1 MPKRWLYGRKSKKG
15 EALESPRDQDA
26 FTRQASFSGAEI
38 LAHALEHALRF
49 SDEEQEKPLELQ
61 RRISNVAEQE
71 AETVRADLDLK
82 PDEMGAVGT
91 PEDGGDPISWST
103 FLLPSSLQA
112 LGVFPIATEIEK
124 SRDLYDPSTSR
135 SIFGWVPPSLPIEG
149 TSEWKMRMSCLMRA
163 LRTDG
168 DGNCLLHA
176 CGLAMWGVH
185 DRKTGG
191 PLGPLRD
198 QVASILAAE
207 SFVKLLLARLAAE
220 DEREDA
226 AIRAIM
232 PEAARTEARSEGE
245 LRRDIGEAA
254 ATAAKPH
261 AFMGKLHIYALAH
274 ALRRPLV
281 VYAATGDELA
291 LDSIDGVYL
300 PDLWAET
307 PSGESG
313 GPIKCEKKP
322 IALAYTGGGSSGHF
336 TACVTFD
343 GYPHALPLTDHVGG
357 KRLPLRFAPDYTQ
370 PGVWDAIVGAHTDL
384 GFWEHGGARYPLAWV
399 SREPCKKEELML
411 PSVLAMRERFVTLAA
426 AAAAEAAAAALAPL
440 PPLPPPPEGWHE
452 VECTLTR
459 VANLGFG
466 LDVADD
472 GEIGGIAPGSSA
484 HGVLQPGDRIAALN
498 GRELKGSLIEA
509 IMAGPDGPEHKIVAH
524 RRSAVKPDTKVAVA
538 PPKGMPPALPAAAAP
553 GAAPEA
559 AAPEV
564 APDAPPADTPPAEA
578 APRAAPRSAEA
589 DVDSLAREEAE
600 ALMAQPSASAPP
612 AAAAARRVVPAGVDE
627 FECSLSRGREGL
639 GLAVDDQNIIG
650 QVDAHCSAADF
661 LRVGDRIVALNGTW
675 LQGPIVTALD
685 PARTVHVFTVHRR
698 GVIEKPPTTRVPSGL
713 PPGT

>member
-1 MPKRWLYGRKSKKG
+1 MPKRTWLYGKKSKKG
-15 EALESPRDQDA
+15 EALASPRSQDSL
-26 FTRQASFSGAEI
+26 TRQASFSDAAN

-49 SDEEQEKPLELQ
+49 SEEEQEKPAELQ
-61 RRISNVAEQE
+61 RRISSVAEQE

-82 PDEMGAVGT
+82 PDQMGAD
-91 PEDGGDPISWST
+91 EKGDPISWST

-124 SRDLYDPSTSR
+124 NRDLCDPETTR
-135 SIFGWVPPSLPIEG
+135 SVFGWVPPTLPVVG
-149 TSEWKMRMSCLMRA
+149 TSEWRMRMACLMRA

-185 DRKTGG
+185 DRKSGG

-198 QVASILAAE
+198 QVASILASE
-207 SFVKLLLARLAAE
+207 SFVERLLSRLAAE

-232 PEAARTEARSEGE
+232 PEAARTQARSEEE
-245 LRRDIGEAA
+245 LRRDISEAA

-274 ALRRPLV
+274 ALRRPLI
-281 VYAATGDELA
+281 VYASAGDELA

-300 PDLWAET
+300 PDLWADAT
-307 PSGESG
+307 SSESG
-313 GPIKCEKKP
+313 GPVACSKAP

-343 GYPHALPLTDHVGG
+343 GYMHALPLTDHVGG
-357 KRLPLRFAPDYTQ
+357 TRLPLRFAPDYTQ
-370 PGVWDAIVGAHTDL
+370 PGVWDEHVGAHTDL
-384 GFWEHGGARYPLAWV
+384 GYWEHDGAKFPLAWV
-399 SREPCKKEELML
+399 SRKPCDPAELML
-411 PSVLAMRERFVTLAA
+411 PSVLAMRDRFITLAA

-472 GEIGGIAPGSSA
+472 GEIGGVAPGSSA
-484 HGVLQPGDRIAALN
+484 HGVLQAGDRIFALN

-524 RRSAVKPDTKVAVA
+524 RRTAVKPDAKVAVA
-538 PPKGMPPALPAAAAP
+538 PPKGMPPTLAPAAAPA
-553 GAAPEA
+553 AAPEA
-559 AAPEV
+559 APGSPPTA
-564 APDAPPADTPPAEA
+564 ADKPPAA
-578 APRAAPRSAEA
+578 AAAAVAVARAAPRSAEA
-589 DVDSLAREEAE
+589 DVDSQAREEAE
-600 ALMAQPSASAPP
+600 ALVAAPSAP
-612 AAAAARRVVPAGVDE
+612 AAARRAVPAGVDE
-627 FECSLSRGREGL
+627 FECTLSRGTEGL

-650 QVDAHCSAADF
+650 QVDAHCSAKDA
-661 LRVGDRIVALNGTW
+661 LRVGDRIVALNGVW

-698 GVIEKPPTTRVPSGL
+698 GVIEKPPTTKVPSGL
-713 PPGT
+713 PPGS